1 MLLLSRDEQSFE
13 CGHVPL
19 DPFGIA
25 GGLEPELASWR
36 TDRADTRRGLEL
48 IGKLTSLVVCPHSTG
63 THIAS

>member
-1 MLLLSRDEQSFE
+1 MLLLSRGEQNFE

-36 TDRADTRRGLEL
+36 TDRAGTRRGLETDWQTDQL
-48 IGKLTSLVVCPHSTG
+48 GSLSP
-63 THIAS
+63 